1 MDGDAFGFFWD
12 RDGKQ
17 SSRGGPGFDAG
28 SIKFQTYIDGT
39 NATNLTNGRLL
50 GKTTH
55 GDRSCFFRV
64 GSNGDPW
71 RDHHMEAGE
80 FRGGGKRNDKRK
92 GVISR
97 ELLRHGTGE
106 PGDARRR
113 PSSLDRCHT
122 RPGSR
127 CPEVWQQADDVHAA
141 VG

>member
-97 ELLRHGTGE
+97 ELLRHGTGGAC
-106 PGDARRR
+106 PVRDA
-113 PSSLDRCHT
+113 T
-122 RPGSR
+122 N
-127 CPEVWQQADDVHAA
+127 VHAA
-141 VG
+141 GGGILIDAGQPAAVVADGAARFC